1 LILIVQIIIL
11 IVGLMNGDILGF
23 IRIVHIVNA
32 SKLCFLLGTLFGFS
46 HVGLCT
52 TIHPTRVLHD
62 KSRVTRPLKSLKF
75 VFMVHIDIM

>member
-1 LILIVQIIIL
+1 MKPYNIK
-11 IVGLMNGDILGF
+11 NGE
-23 IRIVHIVNA
+23 
-32 SKLCFLLGTLFGFS
+32 GTLFGFS

-75 VFMVHIDIM
+75 VFLVLLSF

>member
-1 LILIVQIIIL
+1 MKPYNIK
-11 IVGLMNGDILGF
+11 NGE
-23 IRIVHIVNA
+23 
-32 SKLCFLLGTLFGFS
+32 GTLFGFS